1 MTTQR
6 EISTA
11 RTRTGNFPIG
21 FRRGGSAYEVW
32 QSDLDQLLVWAASE
46 RFGVIDLGNNAD
58 RVGAKAIK
66 AGFRLGSIDLVEW
79 SKMISPDKATRQ
91 AAVERNVAYIK
102 ACGALGPM
110 NHFVVMLPEKP
121 ELKRAEN
128 FAFMVESYGQL
139 ASTLEEQKAKI
150 VIEGWPGPGALCCT
164 PESYGAFFRECS
176 SPAFGVNYDPS
187 HLIRMGIDP
196 VRFLREFAPR
206 VHHVHGKDT
215 ELIDEALYLYGNL
228 QEPTLG
234 QPHAFGEMCWRYT
247 LPGHG
252 CARWT
257 EIFRVLADAGYAGAV
272 SIELED
278 ENFNGT
284 VEGEK
289 SGLLSSR
296 SFLEGC

>member
-1 MTTQR
+1 MNPMTTQR

-21 FRRGGSAYEVW
+21 FRRGGSAW
-32 QSDLDQLLVWAASE
+32 QKDLKALLDWAAQE
-46 RFGVIDLGNNAD
+46 RFGVIDLGNDA
-58 RVGAKAIK
+58 VQSAPEAIR
-66 AGFRLGSIDLVEW
+66 AGFRIGSVDSAEW
-79 SKMISPDKATRQ
+79 HKMISPDKAARQ
-91 AAVERNVAYIK
+91 EAVARNIAHIK
-102 ACGALGPM
+102 ACGANGPM

-139 ASTLEEQKAKI
+139 TSTLEEQKAKI

-176 SPAFGVNYDPS
+176 SPAFGINYDPS

-196 VRFLREFAPR
+196 VRFLREFTKR

-215 ELIDEALYLYGNL
+215 ELIDEALYLYGN
-228 QEPTLG
+228 TLEATLAK
-234 QPHAFGEMCWRYT
+234 PHAFGEMCWRYT

-257 EIFRVLADAGYAGAV
+257 EIFHILAGAGYPGAV

-284 VEGEK
+284 EEGEK
-289 SGLLSSR
+289 NGLVCSR
-296 SFLEGC
+296 SFLESC